1 MRREDKKRKRE
12 MKRFWMHTET
22 PIMTPPTP

>member
-1 MRREDKKRKRE
+1 MRREDRERKRE
-12 MKRFWMHTET
+12 MKRFWIHTET